1 MSVKVGEIMAMRHLD
16 DQSKEENL
24 TISVVPEL
32 NQRIRRAAEEK
43 GLSVQKYIEQ
53 VLEQVV
59 PQKGTT
65 SRRIRRGHLNR
76 AAVDDLMQFQSY
88 IKEKY
93 ADQVFEDSAELLN
106 QIREERMRE
115 LENDR

>member
-1 MSVKVGEIMAMRHLD
+1 MAMRQRD
-16 DQSKEENL
+16 NQSREENF
-24 TISVVPEL
+24 TISVLPEL
-32 NQRIRRAAEEK
+32 SQRIKMAAEEK
-43 GLSVQKYIEQ
+43 GLSAQKYIEQ

-59 PQKGTT
+59 PQKAIPP
-65 SRRIRRGHLNR
+65 RRVRRGHLNR
-76 AAVDDLMQFQSY
+76 AAVNDLMQFQAH

-115 LENDR
+115 LENGR